1 MFNSTLM
8 DFDLGLLGESPFAEL
23 GSLSSEHVAD
33 DKTLQQHLVEEA
45 EEKRMVEDNTNWLE
59 ATSDLQSFI
68 DIGSLPEV
76 ETKEDID
83 CQSVINDVD
92 KLLSQIEAPQ
102 QPFKELP
109 DDVPIEAFP
118 EAEMAAAEN
127 ILDELLKANGIPQLD
142 LLECQEQ
149 QEEEQPKALAE
160 PKIEVEDL
168 DDSGFVD
175 MTNVSKIITEDGQEV
190 LIIIA
195 PPSPAS
201 TCTTVVA
208 PESVAM
214 IDSSG
219 DDSEWT
225 PDSPKSSKGRPMV
238 QRSTKRTNRKAAPYI
253 KDKKERKKQQNVEAA
268 RRYRDKKKMEQS
280 EVETEEQALCAK
292 NKKLKSQVQELEAEV
307 KTMKKLML
315 ELNILKA

>member
-8 DFDLGLLGESPFAEL
+8 DFDLGLLGQESSPFAEQS
-23 GSLSSEHVAD
+23 SLSSEHVAD
-33 DKTLQQHLVEEA
+33 CDKILQQHMVEED
-45 EEKRMVEDNTNWLE
+45 KRMLADNTNWLE

-68 DIGSLPEV
+68 DIGSLPEIV

-92 KLLSQIEAPQ
+92 KLLSQIDETSPTEDE
-102 QPFKELP
+102 PFKELAA
-109 DDVPIEAFP
+109 VAPIEAFS
-118 EAEMAAAEN
+118 EEEMAAAEN
-127 ILDELLKANGIPQLD
+127 LLDELLKANNATPQFDD
-142 LLECQEQ
+142 LLESSKVK
-149 QEEEQPKALAE
+149 EEETV
-160 PKIEVEDL
+160 VEDL
-168 DDSGFVD
+168 DDSGFIDVA
-175 MTNVSKIITEDGQEV
+175 NVSKIITEDGQEV

-195 PPSPAS
+195 PPSPA
-201 TCTTVVA
+201 TTTSVVA

-214 IDSSG
+214 IDSS

-238 QRSTKRTNRKAAPYI
+238 QRSAKRTNRQKPYI

-268 RRYRDKKKMEQS
+268 RRYRDKKKIEQS
-280 EVETEEQALCAK
+280 EVETEEQILCAR
-292 NKKLKSQVQELEAEV
+292 NKKLRSQVGELEAEV

>member
-8 DFDLGLLGESPFAEL
+8 EFDLGLLGESPFAEPS
-23 GSLSSEHVAD
+23 SLSEHVAD
-33 DKTLQQHLVEEA
+33 DKILQQHMVEED
-45 EEKRMVEDNTNWLE
+45 KRMLEDNTNWLE

-68 DIGSLPEV
+68 DIGCLPEV
-76 ETKEDID
+76 GTKEDID

-92 KLLSQIEAPQ
+92 KLLSQIAPTATDVDRTNA
-102 QPFKELP
+102 PFK
-109 DDVPIEAFP
+109 DMSTSPIEAFS
-118 EAEMAAAEN
+118 EEEMAAAEGL
-127 ILDELLKANGIPQLD
+127 LDELLKSNGAPQFD
-142 LLECQEQ
+142 LLDECKEEE
-149 QEEEQPKALAE
+149 EEEQSIVQPKV
-160 PKIEVEDL
+160 EVENL

-190 LIIIA
+190 FIIIA
-195 PPSPAS
+195 PPSPA
-201 TCTTVVA
+201 TTTSVVA
-208 PESVAM
+208 PESVAT
-214 IDSSG
+214 IDS
-219 DDSEWT
+219 DDSDEWT

-238 QRSTKRTNRKAAPYI
+238 QRSVKRTNRKSPYI

-268 RRYRDKKKMEQS
+268 RRYRDKKKVEQS
-280 EVETEEQALCAK
+280 EVETEEQALCSR

>member
-8 DFDLGLLGESPFAEL
+8 EFDLGLLGESPFAEPS
-23 GSLSSEHVAD
+23 SLSEHAAD
-33 DKTLQQHLVEEA
+33 DKILQQHMVEED
-45 EEKRMVEDNTNWLE
+45 KRMLDDNTIWLE

-76 ETKEDID
+76 GTKEDID

-92 KLLSQIEAPQ
+92 KLLSQIAPPATDADQ
-102 QPFKELP
+102 TTAPLKDLP
-109 DDVPIEAFP
+109 TTPIEAFS
-118 EAEMAAAEN
+118 EEEMAAAEGL
-127 ILDELLKANGIPQLD
+127 LDELLKSNGAPQFD
-142 LLECQEQ
+142 LLDECKEEEE
-149 QEEEQPKALAE
+149 EEEQSIVQPKV
-160 PKIEVEDL
+160 EVENL

-190 LIIIA
+190 FIIIA
-195 PPSPAS
+195 PPSPA
-201 TCTTVVA
+201 TTTSVVA
-208 PESVAM
+208 PESVAT
-214 IDSSG
+214 IDS
-219 DDSEWT
+219 DDSDEWT

-238 QRSTKRTNRKAAPYI
+238 QRSVKRTNRKAPYI

-268 RRYRDKKKMEQS
+268 RRYRDKKKVEQS
-280 EVETEEQALCAK
+280 EIETEEQALCTR